1 MDNRAC
7 PEQRRRARRSRR
19 WSKAALSVLAF
30 GDLSSWYHPAWLP
43 ISHCRVEF
51 FYEGTGALQRATR
64 CRFALTPDG
73 GTESHLSCNP
83 AHTAAAGRCWLCP
96 WHGQVQGE
104 TRCHLR
110 QENFADYY
118 WLPLWSLVATGKP
131 VSSAGM
137 EDEPVKCNK
146 HFTQQF
152 PDKKYCYPKPMHRWE
167 EPAGFLGGDESRV
180 WVSYLFLLKLFQDFS
195 PKMG

>member
-1 MDNRAC
+1 MKGRVRYS
-7 PEQRRRARRSRR
+7 EQLVAGLP
-19 WSKAALSVLAF
+19 WPQTAAPSHTSAVTLHIQLQLAGAGSVL
-30 GDLSSWYHPAWLP
+30 
-43 ISHCRVEF
+43 
-51 FYEGTGALQRATR
+51 GTGKSREKHGVTSDRKIL
-64 CRFALTPDG
+64 LTITDFPS
-73 GTESHLSCNP
+73 GT
-83 AHTAAAGRCWLCP
+83 W
-96 WHGQVQGE
+96 
-104 TRCHLR
+104 
-110 QENFADYY
+110 F
-118 WLPLWSLVATGKP
+118 ATGKP
-131 VSSAGM
+131 VSTCAGM

>member
-30 GDLSSWYHPAWLP
+30 GDLSSWYQPAWLP
-43 ISHCRVEF
+43 ISHCRVES

-64 CRFALTPDG
+64 CSFALTPDG
-73 GTESHLSCNP
+73 GTESHLSCIL
-83 AHTAAAGRCWLCP
+83 HIQLQLAGAGSVLGTGTSREK
-96 WHGQVQGE
+96 HGVTSDRKILLTITDFPSGAW
-104 TRCHLR
+104 
-110 QENFADYY
+110 F
-118 WLPLWSLVATGKP
+118 ATGKP

-152 PDKKYCYPKPMHRWE
+152 PDKKYCYPKPMHR
-167 EPAGFLGGDESRV
+167 
-180 WVSYLFLLKLFQDFS
+180 
-195 PKMG
+195 